1 MAAPPSIRFVRRI
14 ALLAVLAT
22 ALTTPSSLAATPST
36 LPADATIAGIGV
48 GNMTATDATRTVQ
61 ASLDPLYVKR
71 PIAIRVSHKDT
82 LVMPSQ
88 AGLVI
93 YYDWMVKR
101 AFALAGAHKPVAV
114 PLHLGVKDK
123 LRDAAIAKVARQYYR
138 APRDARVRF
147 GVTAI
152 RRIRARMGHA
162 LDQARVRKGLEAEL
176 RTPTTGRVV
185 AGRVVHVKP
194 AITTASLR
202 RRYPAYIS
210 VDRATHTLRVF
221 RALRL
226 VRTYPVAVGRQ
237 GYSTPAGLRHVIYKD
252 KNPSW
257 TAPNSAWAYPYQG
270 QTFPP
275 GDPRNPLRAWFIA
288 LGDGIGIHGTSEE
301 WSVGSDASHGCIR
314 MHAADVDQ
322 VAKLTPV
329 GTPVLIH

>member
-1 MAAPPSIRFVRRI
+1 MLRIAATLAALVAIATAAPAASAAAPQRLPDDAKI
-14 ALLAVLAT
+14 ADVAVGG
-22 ALTTPSSLAATPST
+22 LAAE
-36 LPADATIAGIGV
+36 DATQALK
-48 GNMTATDATRTVQ
+48 DALEPIYT
-61 ASLDPLYVKR
+61 KR
-71 PIAIRVSHKDT
+71 PIAIRANHHDS

-123 LRDAAIAKVARQYYR
+123 LRDAAIASVARRYYR
-138 APRDARVRF
+138 APRNARVRF

-152 RRIRARMGHA
+152 RRIRAKMGRG
-162 LDQARVRKGLEAEL
+162 LDTGTVRKGLEQEL
-176 RTPTTGRVV
+176 RQPTTGRVV
-185 AGRVVHVKP
+185 TARVIRLRP
-194 AITTASLR
+194 AVTTASLR
-202 RRYPAYIS
+202 KRYPAYIS
-210 VDRATHTLRVF
+210 VDRSTHTLRLF
-221 RALRL
+221 RSLRL
-226 VRTYPVAVGRQ
+226 VRTYPVAVGAA
-237 GYSTPAGLRHVIYKD
+237 GFETPAGLRHVLYKD

-257 TAPNSAWAYPYQG
+257 TAPNRPWAYPYQG

-275 GDPRNPLRAWFIA
+275 GDPNNPLRAWFIA

-301 WSVGSDASHGCIR
+301 WTVGTSASHGCIR
-314 MHAADVDQ
+314 MHATDVDQ

>member
-1 MAAPPSIRFVRRI
+1 VRRI
-14 ALLAVLAT
+14 ALLAVIAAALA
-22 ALTTPSSLAATPST
+22 APASLAATPQT

-48 GNMTATDATRTVQ
+48 GGMTSAQANKAVTDALAPVYEQ
-61 ASLDPLYVKR
+61 R
-71 PIAIRVSHKDT
+71 PVAIRVDHKDN
-82 LVMPSQ
+82 LVTPGD

-101 AFALAGAHKPVAV
+101 AFALAGASKPVAV

-123 LRDAAIAKVARQYYR
+123 LRDAAIANVAKGYYH

-147 GVTAI
+147 GVTKI
-152 RRIRARMGHA
+152 VRIRARMGSGLDEA
-162 LDQARVRKGLEAEL
+162 LVRKRLELEL
-176 RTPTTGRVV
+176 RKPTTARVV
-185 AGRVVHVKP
+185 AGRVVRLRP
-194 AITTASLR
+194 AVSTASLR
-202 RRYPAYIS
+202 KRYPAYIS
-210 VDRATHTLRVF
+210 VDRATHKLRLF

-257 TAPNSAWAYPYQG
+257 TAPNSPWAAPYQG

>member
-1 MAAPPSIRFVRRI
+1 MLRVAAT
-14 ALLAVLAT
+14 LAVLA
-22 ALTTPSSLAATPST
+22 AVLAPAASAAVPERLPDDAMIANVAVGGLGPVEAKRVVQDT
-36 LPADATIAGIGV
+36 LAPV
-48 GNMTATDATRTVQ
+48 
-61 ASLDPLYVKR
+61 YEKR
-71 PIAIRVSHKDT
+71 PVAIRVNHRDT
-82 LVMPSQ
+82 LLLPSE
-88 AGLVI
+88 AGFVI
-93 YYDWMVKR
+93 FYDWMVDR
-101 AFALAGAHKPVAV
+101 AFRLAGAGKPAVV
-114 PLHLGVKDK
+114 PLKLGVRNKQ
-123 LRDAAIAKVARQYYR
+123 RDAAIATVAKKYYR

-152 RRIRARMGHA
+152 RRIRARMGRA
-162 LDQARVRKGLEAEL
+162 LDQALVLRRLEKEL

-185 AGRVVHVKP
+185 AGRVIHVKP

-202 RRYPAYIS
+202 KRYPAYIS
-210 VDRATHTLRVF
+210 VDRATHTLRIF

-226 VRTYPVAVGRQ
+226 VRTYPVAVGAA
-237 GYSTPAGLRHVIYKD
+237 GFETPAGLRHVLYKD

-257 TAPNSAWAYPYQG
+257 TAPNRPWAYPYQG

-301 WSVGSDASHGCIR
+301 WTVGTSASHGCIR
-314 MHAADVDQ
+314 MHASDVEQ

>member
-1 MAAPPSIRFVRRI
+1 MVRLVATVAAIAAVFAPAASAAAPER
-14 ALLAVLAT
+14 
-22 ALTTPSSLAATPST
+22 
-36 LPADATIAGIGV
+36 LPDGATIASVAV
-48 GNMTATDATRTVQ
+48 GGLGPIEA
-61 ASLDPLYVKR
+61 KR
-71 PIAIRVSHKDT
+71 AVRDTLAPVYEQRPVAIRVNHRDS
-82 LVMPSQ
+82 LVMPGQ
-88 AGLVI
+88 AGLAI
-93 YYDWMVKR
+93 YYDWMVDR
-101 AFALAGAHKPVAV
+101 AFALAGAGKPVAV
-114 PLHLGVKDK
+114 PLKLGVKNAT
-123 LRDAAIAKVARQYYR
+123 RDAAIANVAKKYYR

-152 RRIRARMGHA
+152 RRIRARLGRA
-162 LDQARVRKGLEAEL
+162 LDQALVLGRLEQEL
-176 RTPTTGRVV
+176 RHPTTGRVV
-185 AGRVVHVKP
+185 EGRLIRVRP
-194 AITTASLR
+194 AVTTASLR
-202 RRYPAYIS
+202 SRYPAYIS

-237 GYSTPAGLRHVIYKD
+237 GYDTPAGLRHVIYKD
-252 KNPSW
+252 RNPSW

-301 WSVGSDASHGCIR
+301 WSVGTNASHGCIR
-314 MHAADVDQ
+314 MHATDVDQ